1 MNMLIRKGEQT
12 GMYELIFRMIS
23 QLWFF
28 FLRVGPSYN
37 FPPPLPDSE
46 EKLCFEKM
54 KKGDK
59 AARARLIEHNMR
71 LVAHIVKKYYVNS
84 PDRDDLISI
93 GTIGLIKAIDTFEP
107 ASGTRFATYAGKCMQ
122 NEILMYFRSLKKS
135 AQDISMSDPIETDSE
150 GNPLTLMD
158 IIYSDDTIVDDIDDK
173 SKLRKLKELIDNIP
187 GERDKTILTLR
198 YGLSGR
204 EPMTQNEVAKLLG
217 ISRSYVSR
225 IEKKVIKRL
234 KNIVKC

>member
-1 MNMLIRKGEQT
+1 MQFSSFIEAFQN
-12 GMYELIFRMIS
+12 LIFIALHIGS
-23 QLWFF
+23 EGFF
-28 FLRVGPSYN
+28 PK
-37 FPPPLPDSE
+37 PLSKKE
-46 EKLCFEKM
+46 ENAAIEKM
-54 KKGDK
+54 NGGDK
-59 AARARLIEHNMR
+59 KARDLLIEHNLR
-71 LVAHIVKKYYVNS
+71 LVVHIIKKYYAGCS
-84 PDRDDLISI
+84 DQDDLISI
-93 GTIGLIKAIDTFEP
+93 GTIGLIKGINSFNPEK
-107 ASGTRFATYAGKCMQ
+107 GVKLATYASRCIE

-173 SKLRKLKELIDNIP
+173 SKCRKLKELIDNIP

-225 IEKKVIKRL
+225 IETRLLKKLREQL
-234 KNIVKC
+234 ENNTCL